1 MENLKGILHNRWN
14 QVAAYEVY
22 QLRENGNEYTI
33 IRKKTTKSTP
43 MTQYTINDQQK
54 TCECGQWQEFG
65 YLCVDAMAFLR
76 LSHRLAFHDVL
87 SMYVDRVHIYKA
99 ELKDNIIPVCIA
111 QIKRDGTTLP
121 PKPLNKQSAGGPKKK
136 RLRKRSKWAHTPSTS
151 NVVCSRCK
159 QREHN
164 TRTCETREQLA
175 CGDVESDSDGG
186 SNHLDLS

>member
-87 SMYVDRVHIYKA
+87 SMYVDRVHTYKA

-121 PKPLNKQSAGGPKKK
+121 PKPLNKQSAGDQ
-136 RLRKRSKWAHTPSTS
+136 RK
-151 NVVCSRCK
+151 N
-159 QREHN
+159 
-164 TRTCETREQLA
+164 
-175 CGDVESDSDGG
+175 D
-186 SNHLDLS
+186 